1 MWLQIS
7 SNVYDGVKDFE
18 DHIYMIYD
26 IYIYIYMILAGFENY
41 DLIFK
46 FSKKKKKWKVFI
58 STLLPN
64 KVKWIREIGANWL
77 WTEWLTARLECW

>member
-1 MWLQIS
+1 
-7 SNVYDGVKDFE
+7 
-18 DHIYMIYD
+18 
-26 IYIYIYMILAGFENY
+26 MILAGFENY

-64 KVKWIREIGANWL
+64 KVK
-77 WTEWLTARLECW
+77 